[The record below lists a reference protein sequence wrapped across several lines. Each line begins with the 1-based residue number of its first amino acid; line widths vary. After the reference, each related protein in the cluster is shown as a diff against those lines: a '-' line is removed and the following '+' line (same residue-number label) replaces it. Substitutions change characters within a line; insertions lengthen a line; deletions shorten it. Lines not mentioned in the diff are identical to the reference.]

1 MRKKAMIFILEGP
14 SDDTSLTGSLKHI
27 FASSRIEPL
36 IMHGDITSDRNVTNR
51 NIIRKL
57 HEEIKAF
64 CNKNFLT
71 KGNILRIVHIIDTD
85 GAFIPDELIQEEP
98 GCSQII
104 YSEDNIRCSSKENLI
119 RRNHIKQQNVQK
131 LLDTHNIGGLSYS
144 LYYMSSNL
152 EHVLHNRINL
162 TDEEKEQLS
171 YDFAELCMVKPEYFI
186 QLMTSKDIYID
197 EPYRESWDFIKSGKH
212 SLERHSNLALCFHGS
227 FGYEDVNKQH

>member
-1 MRKKAMIFILEGP
+1 MIFILEGP
-14 SDDTSLTGSLKHI
+14 SDDTSLTGSLKYI

-51 NIIRKL
+51 NIIKKL

-85 GAFIPDELIQEEP
+85 GAFIPDELIQEDTD
-98 GCSQII
+98 CRQIV
-104 YSEDNIRCSSKENLI
+104 YSENSIRCISKKNLI
-119 RRNHIKQQNVQK
+119 RRNHIKQQNLQK

-144 LYYMSSNL
+144 VYYMSSNL

-162 TDEEKEQLS
+162 TDEEKEELS
-171 YDFAELCMVKPEYFI
+171 YEFAEICAEQPEYFI
-186 QLMTSKDIYID
+186 QLMTSQTVFID
-197 EPYRESWDFIKSGKH
+197 GSYRESWDFIKSGKH

-227 FGYEDVNKQH
+227 FGYESINDH

>member
-14 SDDTSLTGSLKHI
+14 SDDTSLTGSLKYI

-51 NIIRKL
+51 NIIKKL

-85 GAFIPDELIQEEP
+85 GAFIPDELIQEDTD
-98 GCSQII
+98 CRQIV
-104 YSEDNIRCSSKENLI
+104 YSENSIRCISKKNLI
-119 RRNHIKQQNVQK
+119 RRNHIKQQNLQK

-144 LYYMSSNL
+144 VYYMLSNL

-162 TDEEKEQLS
+162 TDEEKEELS
-171 YDFAELCMVKPEYFI
+171 YEFAEICAEKPEYFI
-186 QLMTSKDIYID
+186 QLMTSQTVFID
-197 EPYRESWDFIKSGKH
+197 GSYRESWDFIKSGKH

-227 FGYEDVNKQH
+227 FGYESINDH

>member
-14 SDDTSLTGSLKHI
+14 SDDTSLTGSLKYI

-51 NIIRKL
+51 NIIKKL

-85 GAFIPDELIQEEP
+85 GAFIPDELIQEDTD
-98 GCSQII
+98 CRQIV
-104 YSEDNIRCSSKENLI
+104 YSENSIRCISKKNLI
-119 RRNHIKQQNVQK
+119 RRNHIKQQNLQK

-144 LYYMSSNL
+144 VYYMSSNL

-162 TDEEKEQLS
+162 TDEEKEELS
-171 YDFAELCMVKPEYFI
+171 YEFAEICAEKPEYFI
-186 QLMTSKDIYID
+186 QLMTSQTVFID
-197 EPYRESWDFIKSGKH
+197 GSYRESWDFIKSGKH

-227 FGYEDVNKQH
+227 FGYESINDH

>member
-14 SDDTSLTGSLKHI
+14 SDDTSLTGSLKYI
-27 FASSRIEPL
+27 FASRRIEPL

-57 HEEIKAF
+57 HEAIKAF

-85 GAFIPDELIQEEP
+85 GAFIPDELIQEDTD
-98 GCSQII
+98 CRQIV
-104 YSEDNIRCSSKENLI
+104 YSENNIRCRSKGNLI
-119 RRNHIKQQNVQK
+119 RRNHIKQQNLQK

-144 LYYMSSNL
+144 VYYMSSNL

-162 TDEEKEQLS
+162 TDEEKEELS
-171 YDFAELCMVKPEYFI
+171 YEFAEICAEKPEYFI
-186 QLMTSKDIYID
+186 QLMTSQTVFID
-197 EPYRESWDFIKSGKH
+197 GSYRESWDFIKSGKY

-227 FGYEDVNKQH
+227 FGYESINDH

>member
-1 MRKKAMIFILEGP
+1 MIFILEGP
-14 SDDTSLTGSLKHI
+14 SDDTSLTGSLKYI

-51 NIIRKL
+51 NIIKKL

-85 GAFIPDELIQEEP
+85 GAFIPDELIQEDTD
-98 GCSQII
+98 CRQIV
-104 YSEDNIRCSSKENLI
+104 YSENSIRCISKKNLI
-119 RRNHIKQQNVQK
+119 RRNHIKQQNLQK

-144 LYYMSSNL
+144 VYYMSSNL

-162 TDEEKEQLS
+162 TDEEKEELS
-171 YDFAELCMVKPEYFI
+171 YEFAEICAEKPEYFI
-186 QLMTSKDIYID
+186 QLMTSQTVFID
-197 EPYRESWDFIKSGKH
+197 GSYRESWDFIKSGKH

-227 FGYEDVNKQH
+227 FGYESINDH

>member
-14 SDDTSLTGSLKHI
+14 SDDTSLTGSLKYI

-36 IMHGDITSDRNVTNR
+36 IMHGDIASDRNVTNR
-51 NIIRKL
+51 NIIKKL

-85 GAFIPDELIQEEP
+85 GAFIPDELIQEDTD
-98 GCSQII
+98 CRQIV
-104 YSEDNIRCSSKENLI
+104 YSENSIRCISKKNLI
-119 RRNHIKQQNVQK
+119 RRNHIKQQNLQK

-144 LYYMSSNL
+144 VYYMSSNL

-162 TDEEKEQLS
+162 TDEEKEELS
-171 YDFAELCMVKPEYFI
+171 YEFAEICAEKPEYFI
-186 QLMTSKDIYID
+186 QLMTSQTVFID
-197 EPYRESWDFIKSGKH
+197 GSYRESWDFIKSGKH
-212 SLERHSNLALCFHGS
+212 SLERHSNLALCFYGS
-227 FGYEDVNKQH
+227 FGYESINDH

>member
-14 SDDTSLTGSLKHI
+14 SDDTSLTGSLNHI

-36 IMHGDITSDRNVTNR
+36 IMHRDITSDRNVTHR

-57 HEEIKAF
+57 HEEIQAF
-64 CNKNFLT
+64 CSKKFLT

-85 GAFIPDELIQEEP
+85 GAFIPDELIQEDTD
-98 GCSQII
+98 CRQIV
-104 YSEDNIRCSSKENLI
+104 YSENSIRCISKKNLI

-162 TDEEKEQLS
+162 TDEEKEELS
-171 YDFAELCMVKPEYFI
+171 YEFAEICAEKPEYFI
-186 QLMTSKDIYID
+186 QLMTSQTVFID
-197 EPYRESWDFIKSGKH
+197 GSYRESWDFIKSGKH

-227 FGYEDVNKQH
+227 FGYESINDH

>member
-131 LLDTHNIGGLSYS
+131 LLDTHNIGRLPYS
-144 LYYMSSNL
+144 VYYMSSNL
-152 EHVLHNRINL
+152 EHVLHHWINL
-162 TDEEKEQLS
+162 TDEEKEELS
-171 YDFAELCMVKPEYFI
+171 YEFAEICAEKPEYFI
-186 QLMTSKDIYID
+186 QLMTSQTVFID
-197 EPYRESWDFIKSGKH
+197 GSYRESWDFIKSGKH

-227 FGYEDVNKQH
+227 FGYESINDH

>member
-1 MRKKAMIFILEGP
+1 MIFILEGP
-14 SDDTSLTGSLKHI
+14 SDDTSLTGSLKYI

-51 NIIRKL
+51 NIIQKL

-85 GAFIPDELIQEEP
+85 GAFIPDELIQEDTD
-98 GCSQII
+98 CRQIV
-104 YSEDNIRCSSKENLI
+104 YSENSIRCISKENLI

-144 LYYMSSNL
+144 VYYMSSNL

-162 TDEEKEQLS
+162 TDEEKEELS
-171 YDFAELCMVKPEYFI
+171 YEFAEICAEKPEYFI
-186 QLMTSKDIYID
+186 QLMTSQTVFID
-197 EPYRESWDFIKSGKH
+197 GSYRESWDFIKSGKH

-227 FGYEDVNKQH
+227 FGYESINDH

>member
-14 SDDTSLTGSLKHI
+14 SDDTSLTGSLKYI

-51 NIIRKL
+51 NIIKKL

-85 GAFIPDELIQEEP
+85 GAFIPDELIQEDTD
-98 GCSQII
+98 CRQIV
-104 YSEDNIRCSSKENLI
+104 YSENSIRCISKKNLI
-119 RRNHIKQQNVQK
+119 RRNHIKQQNLQK

-144 LYYMSSNL
+144 VYYMSSNL

-162 TDEEKEQLS
+162 TDEEKEELS
-171 YDFAELCMVKPEYFI
+171 YEFAEICAEQPEYFI
-186 QLMTSKDIYID
+186 QLMTSQTVFID
-197 EPYRESWDFIKSGKH
+197 GSYRESWDFIKSGKH

-227 FGYEDVNKQH
+227 FGYESINDH

>member
-14 SDDTSLTGSLKHI
+14 SDDTSLTGSLNHI

-51 NIIRKL
+51 NIIKKL

-85 GAFIPDELIQEEP
+85 GAFIPDELIQEDTD
-98 GCSQII
+98 CRQIV
-104 YSEDNIRCSSKENLI
+104 YSENSIRCISKKNLI
-119 RRNHIKQQNVQK
+119 RRNHIKQQNLQK

-144 LYYMSSNL
+144 VYYMSSNL

-162 TDEEKEQLS
+162 TDEEKEELS
-171 YDFAELCMVKPEYFI
+171 YEFAEICAEKPEYFI
-186 QLMTSKDIYID
+186 QLMTSQTVFID
-197 EPYRESWDFIKSGKH
+197 GSYRESWDFIKSGKH

-227 FGYEDVNKQH
+227 FGYESINDH

>member
-14 SDDTSLTGSLKHI
+14 SDDTSLTGSLKYI

-51 NIIRKL
+51 NIIKKL

-85 GAFIPDELIQEEP
+85 GAFNPDELIQEDTD
-98 GCSQII
+98 CRQIV
-104 YSEDNIRCSSKENLI
+104 YSENSIRCISKKNLI
-119 RRNHIKQQNVQK
+119 RRNHIKQQNLQK

-144 LYYMSSNL
+144 VYYMSSNL

-162 TDEEKEQLS
+162 TDEEKEELS
-171 YDFAELCMVKPEYFI
+171 YEFAEICAEKPEYFI
-186 QLMTSKDIYID
+186 QLMTSQTVFID
-197 EPYRESWDFIKSGKH
+197 GSYRESWDFIKSGKH
-212 SLERHSNLALCFHGS
+212 SLERHSNLALCLHGS
-227 FGYEDVNKQH
+227 FGYESINDH

>member
-36 IMHGDITSDRNVTNR
+36 IMHRDITSDRNVTHR

-57 HEEIKAF
+57 HEEIQAF
-64 CNKNFLT
+64 CSKKFLT
-71 KGNILRIVHIIDTD
+71 QSNILRIVHIIDTD
-85 GAFIPDELIQEEP
+85 GAFIPDELIQEDTD
-98 GCSQII
+98 CRQIV
-104 YSEDNIRCSSKENLI
+104 YSEDNIRCRSKENLI
-119 RRNHIKQQNVQK
+119 RRNHIKQQNLQK

-162 TDEEKEQLS
+162 TDEEKEELS
-171 YDFAELCMVKPEYFI
+171 YEFAEICAEQPEYFI
-186 QLMTSKDIYID
+186 QLMTSQTVFID
-197 EPYRESWDFIKSGKH
+197 GSYRESWDFIKSGKH

-227 FGYEDVNKQH
+227 FGYESINDY

>member
-14 SDDTSLTGSLKHI
+14 SDDTSLTGSLKYI

-51 NIIRKL
+51 NIIKKL

-71 KGNILRIVHIIDTD
+71 KGNILCIVHIIDTD
-85 GAFIPDELIQEEP
+85 GAFIPDELIQEDTD
-98 GCSQII
+98 CRQIV
-104 YSEDNIRCSSKENLI
+104 YSENSIRCISKKNLI
-119 RRNHIKQQNVQK
+119 RRNHIKQQNLQK
-131 LLDTHNIGGLSYS
+131 LLDTHNIGGLPYS
-144 LYYMSSNL
+144 VYYMSSNL

-162 TDEEKEQLS
+162 TDEEKEELS
-171 YDFAELCMVKPEYFI
+171 YEFAEICAEKPEYFI
-186 QLMTSKDIYID
+186 QLMTSQTVFID
-197 EPYRESWDFIKSGKH
+197 GSYRESWDFIKSGKH

-227 FGYEDVNKQH
+227 FGYESINDH

>member
-14 SDDTSLTGSLKHI
+14 SDDTSLTGSLKYI

-51 NIIRKL
+51 NIIKKL

-85 GAFIPDELIQEEP
+85 GAFIPDELIQEDTD
-98 GCSQII
+98 CRQIV
-104 YSEDNIRCSSKENLI
+104 YSENSIRCISKKNLI
-119 RRNHIKQQNVQK
+119 RRNHIKQQNLQK

-144 LYYMSSNL
+144 VYYMSSNL

-162 TDEEKEQLS
+162 TDEEKEELS
-171 YDFAELCMVKPEYFI
+171 YEFAEICAEQPEYFI
-186 QLMTSKDIYID
+186 QLMTSQTVFID
-197 EPYRESWDFIKSGKH
+197 GSYRESWDFIKSGKH
-212 SLERHSNLALCFHGS
+212 SLERHSNLALCFYGS
-227 FGYEDVNKQH
+227 FGYESINDH

>member
-14 SDDTSLTGSLKHI
+14 SDDTSLTGSLKYI

-51 NIIRKL
+51 NIIKKL

-85 GAFIPDELIQEEP
+85 GAFIPDELIQEDTD
-98 GCSQII
+98 CRQIV
-104 YSEDNIRCSSKENLI
+104 YSENSIRCISKKNLI
-119 RRNHIKQQNVQK
+119 RRNHIKQQNLQK

-144 LYYMSSNL
+144 VYYMSSNL

-162 TDEEKEQLS
+162 TDEEKEELS
-171 YDFAELCMVKPEYFI
+171 YDFAEICAEQPEYFI
-186 QLMTSKDIYID
+186 QLMTSQTVFID
-197 EPYRESWDFIKSGKH
+197 GSYRESWDFIKSGKH

-227 FGYEDVNKQH
+227 FGYESINDH

>member
-14 SDDTSLTGSLKHI
+14 SDDTSLTGSLKYI
-27 FASSRIEPL
+27 YASSRIEPL

-51 NIIRKL
+51 NIIKKL

-85 GAFIPDELIQEEP
+85 GAFIPDELIQEDTD
-98 GCSQII
+98 CRQIV
-104 YSEDNIRCSSKENLI
+104 YSENSIRCISKKNLI
-119 RRNHIKQQNVQK
+119 RRNHIKQQNLQK

-144 LYYMSSNL
+144 VYYMSSNL

-162 TDEEKEQLS
+162 TDEEKEELS
-171 YDFAELCMVKPEYFI
+171 YEFAEICAEKPEYFI
-186 QLMTSKDIYID
+186 QLMTSQTVFID
-197 EPYRESWDFIKSGKH
+197 GSYRES
-212 SLERHSNLALCFHGS
+212 
-227 FGYEDVNKQH
+227 

>member
-14 SDDTSLTGSLKHI
+14 SDDTSLTGSLKYI

-51 NIIRKL
+51 NIIKKL

-85 GAFIPDELIQEEP
+85 GAFIPDELIQEDTD
-98 GCSQII
+98 CRQIV
-104 YSEDNIRCSSKENLI
+104 YSENSIRCISKKNLI
-119 RRNHIKQQNVQK
+119 RRNHIKQQNLQK

-144 LYYMSSNL
+144 VYYMSSNL

-162 TDEEKEQLS
+162 TDEEKEELS
-171 YDFAELCMVKPEYFI
+171 YEFAEICAEKPEYFI
-186 QLMTSKDIYID
+186 QLMTSQTVFID
-197 EPYRESWDFIKSGKH
+197 GSYRESWDFIKSGKH

-227 FGYEDVNKQH
+227 FGYGSINDH

>member
-85 GAFIPDELIQEEP
+85 GAFIPDELIQEDTD
-98 GCSQII
+98 CRQIV
-104 YSEDNIRCSSKENLI
+104 YSEDNIRCRSKENLI
-119 RRNHIKQQNVQK
+119 RRNHIKQQNLQK

-144 LYYMSSNL
+144 VYYMSSNL

-162 TDEEKEQLS
+162 TDEEKEELS
-171 YDFAELCMVKPEYFI
+171 YEFAEICAEKPEYFI
-186 QLMTSKDIYID
+186 QLMTSQTVFID
-197 EPYRESWDFIKSGKH
+197 GSYRESWDFIKSGKH

-227 FGYEDVNKQH
+227 FGYESINDN

>member
-14 SDDTSLTGSLKHI
+14 SDDTSLTGSLKYI

-51 NIIRKL
+51 NIIKKL

-85 GAFIPDELIQEEP
+85 GAFIPDELIQEDTD
-98 GCSQII
+98 CRQIV
-104 YSEDNIRCSSKENLI
+104 YSENSIRCISKKNLI
-119 RRNHIKQQNVQK
+119 RRNHIKQQNLQK
-131 LLDTHNIGGLSYS
+131 LLDTHNIGVLSYS
-144 LYYMSSNL
+144 VYYMSSNL

-162 TDEEKEQLS
+162 TDEEKEELS
-171 YDFAELCMVKPEYFI
+171 YEFAEICAEKPEYFI
-186 QLMTSKDIYID
+186 QLMTSQTVFID
-197 EPYRESWDFIKSGKH
+197 GSYRESWDFIKSGKH

-227 FGYEDVNKQH
+227 FGYESINDH

>member
-14 SDDTSLTGSLKHI
+14 SDDTSLTGSLKYI

-51 NIIRKL
+51 NIIKKL

-85 GAFIPDELIQEEP
+85 GAFIPDELIQEDTD
-98 GCSQII
+98 CRQIV
-104 YSEDNIRCSSKENLI
+104 YSENSIRCISKKNLI
-119 RRNHIKQQNVQK
+119 RRNHIKQQNLQK

-144 LYYMSSNL
+144 VYYMSSNL

-162 TDEEKEQLS
+162 TDEEKEELS
-171 YDFAELCMVKPEYFI
+171 YEFAEICAEKPEYFI
-186 QLMTSKDIYID
+186 QLMTSQTVFID
-197 EPYRESWDFIKSGKH
+197 GSYRESWDFIKSGKY

-227 FGYEDVNKQH
+227 FGYESINDH

>member
-14 SDDTSLTGSLKHI
+14 SDDTSLTGSLKYI

-51 NIIRKL
+51 NIIQKL

-85 GAFIPDELIQEEP
+85 GAFIPDELIQEDTD
-98 GCSQII
+98 CRQIV
-104 YSEDNIRCSSKENLI
+104 YSENSIRCISKENLI

-144 LYYMSSNL
+144 VYYMSSNL

-162 TDEEKEQLS
+162 TDEEKEELS
-171 YDFAELCMVKPEYFI
+171 YEFAEICAEKPEYFI
-186 QLMTSKDIYID
+186 QLMTSQTVFID
-197 EPYRESWDFIKSGKH
+197 GSYRESWDFIKSGKH

-227 FGYEDVNKQH
+227 FGYESINDH

>member
-98 GCSQII
+98 GCSQIV
-104 YSEDNIRCSSKENLI
+104 YSENSIRCISKKNLI
-119 RRNHIKQQNVQK
+119 RRNHIKQQNLQK

-144 LYYMSSNL
+144 VYYMSSNL

-162 TDEEKEQLS
+162 TDEEKEELS
-171 YDFAELCMVKPEYFI
+171 YEFAEICAEQPEYFI
-186 QLMTSKDIYID
+186 QLMTSQTVFID
-197 EPYRESWDFIKSGKH
+197 GSYRESWDFIKSGKH

-227 FGYEDVNKQH
+227 FGYESINDH

>member
-14 SDDTSLTGSLKHI
+14 SDDTSLTGSLKYI

-51 NIIRKL
+51 NIIKKL

-71 KGNILRIVHIIDTD
+71 RGNILRIVHIIDTD
-85 GAFIPDELIQEEP
+85 GAFIPDELIQEDTD
-98 GCSQII
+98 CRQIV
-104 YSEDNIRCSSKENLI
+104 YSENSIRCISKKNLI
-119 RRNHIKQQNVQK
+119 RRNHIKQQNLQK

-144 LYYMSSNL
+144 VYYMSSNL

-162 TDEEKEQLS
+162 TDEEKEELS
-171 YDFAELCMVKPEYFI
+171 YEFAEICAEKPEYFI
-186 QLMTSKDIYID
+186 QLMTSQTVFID
-197 EPYRESWDFIKSGKH
+197 GSYRESWDFIKSGKH

-227 FGYEDVNKQH
+227 FGYESINDH

>member
-14 SDDTSLTGSLKHI
+14 SDDTSLTGSLKYI

-51 NIIRKL
+51 NIIKKL

-85 GAFIPDELIQEEP
+85 GAFIPDELIQEDTD
-98 GCSQII
+98 CRQIV
-104 YSEDNIRCSSKENLI
+104 YSENSIRCISKKNLI
-119 RRNHIKQQNVQK
+119 RRNHIKQQNLQK

-144 LYYMSSNL
+144 VYYMSSNL
-152 EHVLHNRINL
+152 ERVLHNRINL
-162 TDEEKEQLS
+162 TDEEKEELS
-171 YDFAELCMVKPEYFI
+171 YEFAEICAEKPEYFI
-186 QLMTSKDIYID
+186 QLMTSQTVFID
-197 EPYRESWDFIKSGKH
+197 GSYRESWDFIKSGKH

-227 FGYEDVNKQH
+227 FGYESINDH

>member
-14 SDDTSLTGSLKHI
+14 SDDTSLTGSLKYI
-27 FASSRIEPL
+27 LASRRIEPL

-51 NIIRKL
+51 NIIKKL

-85 GAFIPDELIQEEP
+85 GAFIPDELIQEDTD
-98 GCSQII
+98 CRQIV
-104 YSEDNIRCSSKENLI
+104 YSENSIRCISKKNLI
-119 RRNHIKQQNVQK
+119 RRNHIKQQNLQK

-144 LYYMSSNL
+144 VYYMSSNL

-162 TDEEKEQLS
+162 TDEEKEELS
-171 YDFAELCMVKPEYFI
+171 YEFAEICAEKPEYFI
-186 QLMTSKDIYID
+186 QLMTSQTVFID
-197 EPYRESWDFIKSGKH
+197 GSYR
-212 SLERHSNLALCFHGS
+212 
-227 FGYEDVNKQH
+227 

>member
-14 SDDTSLTGSLKHI
+14 SDDTSLTGSLKYI

-51 NIIRKL
+51 NIIKKL

-64 CNKNFLT
+64 CNKNFLN

-85 GAFIPDELIQEEP
+85 GAFIPDELIQEDTD
-98 GCSQII
+98 CRQIV
-104 YSEDNIRCSSKENLI
+104 YSENSIRCISKKNLI
-119 RRNHIKQQNVQK
+119 RRNHIKQQNLQK

-144 LYYMSSNL
+144 VYYMSSNL

-162 TDEEKEQLS
+162 TDEEKEELS
-171 YDFAELCMVKPEYFI
+171 YEFAEICAEQPEYFI
-186 QLMTSKDIYID
+186 QLMTSQTVFID
-197 EPYRESWDFIKSGKH
+197 GSYRESWDFIKSGKH

-227 FGYEDVNKQH
+227 FGYESINDY

>member
-14 SDDTSLTGSLKHI
+14 SDDMSLTGSLKYI

-51 NIIRKL
+51 NIIKKL

-85 GAFIPDELIQEEP
+85 GAFIPDELIQEDTD
-98 GCSQII
+98 CRQIV
-104 YSEDNIRCSSKENLI
+104 YSENSIRCISKKNLI

-131 LLDTHNIGGLSYS
+131 LLDTHNIGRLSYS
-144 LYYMSSNL
+144 VYYMSSNL

-162 TDEEKEQLS
+162 TDEEKEELS
-171 YDFAELCMVKPEYFI
+171 YEFAEICAEKPEYFI
-186 QLMTSKDIYID
+186 QLMTSQTVFID
-197 EPYRESWDFIKSGKH
+197 GSYRESWDFIKSGKH

-227 FGYEDVNKQH
+227 FGYESINDH

>member
-14 SDDTSLTGSLKHI
+14 SDDTSLTGSLKYI

-36 IMHGDITSDRNVTNR
+36 IMHGNITSDRNVTNR
-51 NIIRKL
+51 NIIKKL

-85 GAFIPDELIQEEP
+85 GAFIPDELIQEDTD
-98 GCSQII
+98 CRQIV
-104 YSEDNIRCSSKENLI
+104 YSENSIRCISKKNLI
-119 RRNHIKQQNVQK
+119 RRNHIKQQNLQK

-144 LYYMSSNL
+144 VYYMSSNL

-162 TDEEKEQLS
+162 TDEEKEELS
-171 YDFAELCMVKPEYFI
+171 YEFAEICAEKPEYFI
-186 QLMTSKDIYID
+186 QLMTTQTVFID
-197 EPYRESWDFIKSGKH
+197 GSYRESWDFIKSGKH

-227 FGYEDVNKQH
+227 FGYESINDY

>member
-14 SDDTSLTGSLKHI
+14 SDDTSLTGSLKYI

-36 IMHGDITSDRNVTNR
+36 IMHGDITSDRNDTNR
-51 NIIRKL
+51 NIIKKL

-85 GAFIPDELIQEEP
+85 GAFIPDELIQEDTD
-98 GCSQII
+98 CRQIV
-104 YSEDNIRCSSKENLI
+104 YSENSIRCISKKNLI
-119 RRNHIKQQNVQK
+119 RRNHIKQQNLQK

-144 LYYMSSNL
+144 VYYMSSNL

-162 TDEEKEQLS
+162 TDEEKEELS
-171 YDFAELCMVKPEYFI
+171 YEFAEICAEKPEYFI
-186 QLMTSKDIYID
+186 QLMTSQTVFID
-197 EPYRESWDFIKSGKH
+197 GSYRESWDFIKSGKH

-227 FGYEDVNKQH
+227 FGYESINDH

>member
-14 SDDTSLTGSLKHI
+14 SDDTSLTGSLNHI

-85 GAFIPDELIQEEP
+85 GAFIPDELIQEDTD
-98 GCSQII
+98 CRQIV
-104 YSEDNIRCSSKENLI
+104 YSENSIRCISKKNLI
-119 RRNHIKQQNVQK
+119 RRNHIKQQNLQK

-144 LYYMSSNL
+144 VYYMSSNL

-162 TDEEKEQLS
+162 TDEEKEELS
-171 YDFAELCMVKPEYFI
+171 YEFAEICAEKPEYFI
-186 QLMTSKDIYID
+186 QLMTS
-197 EPYRESWDFIKSGKH
+197 
-212 SLERHSNLALCFHGS
+212 
-227 FGYEDVNKQH
+227 